1 MNWEVRTMRSGTS
14 CFNGTLYRK
23 TMARFWPLWA
33 LYGLFWMFAIPL
45 NLMNRYFNYLRWTGG
60 TGTPQDLLLDLA
72 QSIPEY
78 LAPGVWLAAL
88 MGLLWAKNHTARQ
101 GRASAHMLGG
111 SRASST
117 STPHRATAATGSSRK
132 DSPARYWVTNR
143 VSRRMGRACIMQAE
157 RLL

>member
-1 MNWEVRTMRSGTS
+1 MCPVN
-14 CFNGTLYRK
+14 
-23 TMARFWPLWA
+23 MAQKA
-33 LYGLFWMFAIPL
+33 AKEKK
-45 NLMNRYFNYLRWTGG
+45 NR
-60 TGTPQDLLLDLA
+60 Q
-72 QSIPEY
+72 
-78 LAPGVWLAAL
+78 AP
-88 MGLLWAKNHTARQ
+88 LWAKNHTARQ
-101 GRASAHMLGG
+101 GRASAHMVGG